1 MAEEN
6 IDIDADRQR
15 EIEALEAKM
24 GGTNHYEFLGVA
36 SGASTEEVRTAF
48 HALSRKF
55 HPDRFFGKNL
65 GSFKARLDKVFK
77 RLVEANQTLTDPEKL
92 KAYLEANPF
101 VRAAVKAANPSSNA
115 PTSAPAAKTAEETSR
130 DAERRARL
138 AKHPYLAK
146 SGKIQELVNRAKTH
160 ISKGEFSHAFT
171 QLNLAAQFDPTN
183 LEVKTMLIEVR
194 RKNEELR
201 SAEDFKRGQEA
212 LSRGEDDLAI
222 NAFKSAANTNS
233 KNAEAAFKAAS
244 LLERR
249 RNDTKEASSYAQK
262 AVEAAPTNPEYRVL
276 LGRLLE
282 EAGMKALAKKHY
294 EEAVR
299 LDPEHPDVKKYA
311 KKRWPF

>member
-6 IDIDADRQR
+6 IDIDPDRQR
-15 EIEALEAKM
+15 EIEALEAKI
-24 GGTNHYEFLGVA
+24 GSTNHYEFLGVV
-36 SGASTEEVRTAF
+36 SGASTEDVRTAF

-65 GSFKARLDKVFK
+65 GSFKGRLDKVFK

-101 VRAAVKAANPSSNA
+101 VRAAVKAANPSSA
-115 PTSAPAAKTAEETSR
+115 PSGPVARTAEEASR

-146 SGKIQELVNRAKTH
+146 SGKIQELVIRARAH
-160 ISKGEFSHAFT
+160 IAKGEFSHAFT

-183 LEVKTMLIEVR
+183 VDVKTMLVDVR

-201 SAEDFKRGQEA
+201 SSDDFKRGQEA
-212 LSRGEDDLAI
+212 LQRGEDDLAI
-222 NAFKSAANTNS
+222 NAFKSAANTNP

-249 RNDTKEASSYAQK
+249 RSDTKEASSYAQK
-262 AVEAAPTNPEYRVL
+262 AVEAAPANPEYRVL

-294 EEAVR
+294 EEAIR